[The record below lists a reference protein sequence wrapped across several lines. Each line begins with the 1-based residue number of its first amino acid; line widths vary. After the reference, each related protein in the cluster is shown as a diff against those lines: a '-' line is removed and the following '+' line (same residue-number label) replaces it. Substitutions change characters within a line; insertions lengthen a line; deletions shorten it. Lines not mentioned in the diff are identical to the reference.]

1 MTKQTYVGTL
11 AAALVASFP
20 VAAAQASPNG
30 NQYGNPV
37 GQETTPTVVKTPS
50 GARLPAAAPKGS
62 DLPFTGLEL
71 GLIVAGGGA
80 AAGTGLVLRR
90 ATRGRRS

>member
-1 MTKQTYVGTL
+1 MTKRTYVGSL

-30 NQYGNPV
+30 DQYGNPV
-37 GQETTPTVVKTPS
+37 GHETTPTVVKTPS
-50 GARLPAAAPKGS
+50 GARLPAATPQGS
-62 DLPFTGLEL
+62 ELPFTGLEL

-80 AAGTGLVLRR
+80 AAGTGFVLRR
-90 ATRGRRS
+90 ATRSRRS